1 MEELNSVSAVC
12 KNTKE
17 IVLTDPLDDE
27 EVLGIMKYCKKNK
40 YSITVTQSKRMLI
53 IGCDQL
59 EEALELLSTFGLIE
73 YIGSLREII
82 DWNIT
87 KETFKSPSEN
97 NMSFTFQPE

>member
-87 KETFKSPSEN
+87 KETFKPPSEN

>member
-1 MEELNSVSAVC
+1 MEELNSISAVC

-59 EEALELLSTFGLIE
+59 EEALELLSEFGLVE

-82 DWNIT
+82 DWEINHT
-87 KETFKSPSEN
+87 TFDPPVTDK
-97 NMSFTFQPE
+97 MSFTFQPE

>member
-1 MEELNSVSAVC
+1 MEELNSVSAIC

-59 EEALELLSTFGLIE
+59 EEALELLSNFGLIE

-82 DWNIT
+82 DWKIT
-87 KETFKSPSEN
+87 KETFKPPSEN

>member
-1 MEELNSVSAVC
+1 MEELNSISAVC

-82 DWNIT
+82 DWKIT
-87 KETFKSPSEN
+87 KVTFKPPSEN